1 MSDVWSPA
9 ELGFYSYRHSGLTEN
24 WLSGPYGLLHSPRDP
39 IRVEQL
45 PPALRQAA
53 ERVMLA
59 GIRFDNTPRLQP
71 VDFAR
76 CQSWEYAWL
85 DADGTTIRAIPG
97 REHGYPSAYEG
108 LAHGHP
114 ELRVQPLPPR
124 KPPEPPEDPAEVKRR
139 LKAERA
145 TATRRPAA
153 RPSRRLEPDG
163 SGKQPLTLDEA
174 LALVIAESEVKVLD
188 ETELTDSVAQLIRD
202 GLSPA
207 PEVMTDF
214 TQALEVVARASEGQT
229 EMPEDL
235 FIALFTLIG
244 MERYVGKWAE
254 PDAKWRPGLVEVELP
269 RALALVNKIAG
280 LDPDEPS

>member
-1 MSDVWSPA
+1 MP
-9 ELGFYSYRHSGLTEN
+9 
-24 WLSGPYGLLHSPRDP
+24 
-39 IRVEQL
+39 
-45 PPALRQAA
+45 
-53 ERVMLA
+53 VM
-59 GIRFDNTPRLQP
+59 GIRLARRRRHDDSRHPR
-71 VDFAR
+71 A
-76 CQSWEYAWL
+76 
-85 DADGTTIRAIPG
+85 G
-97 REHGYPSAYEG
+97 HGYPSAYEG

-124 KPPEPPEDPAEVKRR
+124 KPPNPRRTRQRSSPA
-139 LKAERA
+139 KAERA
-145 TATRRPAA
+145 TAPRRPAA

-269 RALALVNKIAG
+269 PALALVNKIAG